1 MPQLDPSSYVSQ
13 IFWLLVCFCSL
24 WGLLSVFVIPKIADI
39 IEQRKRKI
47 DEYVQKADALNLQA
61 KTSLEKYHD
70 TLAEAEKTSQQEVAK
85 GKQELKEYLQKA
97 ESDLTKNLNKKIA
110 DNEFALAT
118 EKRETL
124 QQIEFIAQD
133 LAYEIVKKLGFNNIS
148 KSDIAQTALRDKS
161 HG

>member
-133 LAYEIVKKLGFNNIS
+133 LAYEIVKKLGFKNIR
-148 KSDIAQTALRDKS
+148 KSDIAQTALRGKS
-161 HG
+161 HE